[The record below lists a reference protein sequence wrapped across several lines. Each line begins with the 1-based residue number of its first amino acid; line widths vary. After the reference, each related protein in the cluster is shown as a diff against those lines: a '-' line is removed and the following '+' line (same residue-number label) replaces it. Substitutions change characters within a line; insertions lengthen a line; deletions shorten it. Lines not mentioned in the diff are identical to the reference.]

1 MPGEL
6 PPRRQRAVVEAP
18 TRCNS
23 LCHGAEPETELG
35 GAVWAPDLRAAPAPT
50 SRSRRSSSWGPLCL
64 RSHRAPCTR
73 SGVAPNPCA
82 TVRRGPGWSAGAYT
96 LARQRYR
103 TVAAPHCGSGVV
115 TRLACTWM
123 SSTLACVS
131 NGRLDMD
138 VNHYYTHV
146 MTLHSTRMSIILTCM
161 SQGSD

>member
-6 PPRRQRAVVEAP
+6 TPRRQRAVG
-18 TRCNS
+18 
-23 LCHGAEPETELG
+23 GADPLQQPVPRRRARDGAVG

-64 RSHRAPCTR
+64 RRHRAPCTR

-115 TRLACTWM
+115 TRVACTWM